1 MEGLFAGYEPQGY
14 CEVITPDGPRSH
26 YAGLVERL
34 GALSADDMAARAALV
49 ESILR
54 RQGITFA
61 VYGEKSG
68 TERTWPLDLVP
79 RLIPAAEWDHLERGL
94 TQRVTAL

>member
-1 MEGLFAGYEPQGY
+1 MEGLFVGHAPESF
-14 CEVITPDGPRSH
+14 CEVFAPDGPRTH
-26 YAGLVERL
+26 YRGLAGRPDTLTSE
-34 GALSADDMAARAALV
+34 DMAARAALV

-68 TERTWPLDLVP
+68 TERTWQLDQVP
-79 RLIPAAEWDHLERGL
+79 RLIPAAEWDHRERGMA
-94 TQRVTAL
+94 QR